1 MSSEQSS
8 VLSMTGGRLDVAI
21 LVPCYN
27 EDRAIAKVVADFSA
41 AVPDATIYV
50 YDNNSTDNTA
60 EVAKQAG
67 AIVRRETIK
76 AKATWSGACSTTSK
90 RMRTCSLTAMRPTTR
105 RARRR

>member
-1 MSSEQSS
+1 M
-8 VLSMTGGRLDVAI
+8 AI

-27 EDRAIAKVVADFSA
+27 EDRAIAKVVADFRA

-67 AIVRRETIK
+67 AIVRRENSSRQRLRGP
-76 AKATWSGACSTTSK
+76 AHVQRRRSGCV
-90 RMRTCSLTAMRPTTR
+90 
-105 RARRR
+105 RAR